1 MKSARTYKEGGKVR
15 NLILEMLNT
24 KKENIKKTK
33 TLLSQIN
40 KNINKESLVIQLRK
54 EFDYIKTLNESYKY
68 YIKVIKIIKDTY
80 SNNQKSI
87 KDYYDFIK
95 KTYHE
100 NVKIIDDYEEKMKN
114 LEEEKKTIIKTNEEI
129 YKLKIEAKQKLNT
142 KLIEIT
148 SKNKINQEKLDIQRK
163 EINKLNIQKKEERN
177 YYSKQEKME
186 EQKIKNLIEKMKF
199 FKGLTIFLNREITDN
214 TIVSNNIPVK
224 LEDESIS
231 KDILK
236 LEDMKIKLQ
245 EEEIK
250 NKNLYHSFK
259 EISSKITNF
268 SSIDDNNIST
278 RKETKTNR
286 TNVSPII
293 SLTKRINKKKINVN
307 N

>member
-129 YKLKIEAKQKLNT
+129 YKLKIEAKQRLNT

>member
-1 MKSARTYKEGGKVR
+1 
-15 NLILEMLNT
+15 
-24 KKENIKKTK
+24 
-33 TLLSQIN
+33 
-40 KNINKESLVIQLRK
+40 
-54 EFDYIKTLNESYKY
+54 
-68 YIKVIKIIKDTY
+68 
-80 SNNQKSI
+80 
-87 KDYYDFIK
+87 
-95 KTYHE
+95 
-100 NVKIIDDYEEKMKN
+100 MKN

-231 KDILK
+231 NDILK

>member
-24 KKENIKKTK
+24 KKENIKRTK

-80 SNNQKSI
+80 SYNQKAI

-129 YKLKIEAKQKLNT
+129 YKLKIEAKQRLNT

-148 SKNKINQEKLDIQRK
+148 SKNKINQEKLEIQRK

-186 EQKIKNLIEKMKF
+186 EQKIKNLTEKMKF
-199 FKGLTIFLNREITDN
+199 FKGLTIFLNGEVTDN
-214 TIVSNNIPVK
+214 TIISNNIPVK
-224 LEDESIS
+224 LEDESLS

-286 TNVSPII
+286 TNVSPIV
-293 SLTKRINKKKINVN
+293 SLTKRINKKNKC
-307 N
+307 

>member
-24 KKENIKKTK
+24 KKENIKRTK

-80 SNNQKSI
+80 SNNQKAI
-87 KDYYDFIK
+87 KDYYDFIR

-129 YKLKIEAKQKLNT
+129 YKLKIEAKQRLNT

-148 SKNKINQEKLDIQRK
+148 SKNKINQEKLEIQRK

-186 EQKIKNLIEKMKF
+186 EQKIKNLTEKMKF

-286 TNVSPII
+286 TNVSPIV
-293 SLTKRINKKKINVN
+293 SLTKRINKKNKC
-307 N
+307 